1 MFLWACHWP
10 TPVRF
15 NWIVFARKMHSTTKF
30 AKIVLSKCVNHLYR
44 CKTSFHCRG
53 HGSCFPSHANEAM
66 EGSVDAH
73 SCTCINSPTPGALKS
88 QLGGHIIYRCCFI
101 LSLCPVIIY
110 IYRFIS
116 SCCLVCWCF
125 CTTVAFHITIRSDVW
140 ASVQVRCAW
149 EIRAPKWLN
158 NF

>member
-1 MFLWACHWP
+1 
-10 TPVRF
+10 
-15 NWIVFARKMHSTTKF
+15 MHSTTKF

-110 IYRFIS
+110 IYIGS
-116 SCCLVCWCF
+116 SHRVVWFVGVFARLLHSTSQYDQMSEQVC
-125 CTTVAFHITIRSDVW
+125 
-140 ASVQVRCAW
+140 RCAAH
-149 EIRAPKWLN
+149 ERSELQN
-158 NF
+158 D